1 MELLAPAGNWDSLVA
16 ALANGADA
24 VYLGG
29 QQFSARQSAANF
41 SDEDLSRAVELAR
54 LRDKQIYLTINTLI
68 DESEFGSVLDYAWS
82 VYRLGVNAIIVQ
94 DLGLLNA
101 LRQAIPD
108 LRIHASTQMTI
119 HNSEGARLLMD
130 MGVARIVLARELT
143 LQDIARIKHDV
154 PEMEFEVFTHGALCF
169 SYSGQCL
176 FSSMVGGRSGNRG
189 RCAQPCR
196 LPYQLLKGPQT
207 ALEVVPTPGKH
218 LLSPSDLCLL
228 DYLPDLAAAGVHS
241 LKIEGR
247 MKRPEYVAVVTAVY
261 RQALDLLQAR
271 SDYHPAPEWK
281 TQLMQIFNR
290 SLTPGHTIPGS
301 HNVLSMSRP
310 NNRGV
315 YIGRVA
321 AQQGDRTTIKLSESL
336 SLGDGVEVW
345 VGQGK
350 GPAAIVKEILYNGER
365 VSQGHRGQVVTI
377 PLKGRAAPDDRVFK
391 THDQALAVHTD
402 ESMKRAAQYKYPID
416 IKVVIA
422 EGRPLEIILGD
433 DRGHQVAVLGSHPAV
448 HAKDR
453 PLEEAVIIEKISR
466 IGNTPFEIRSV
477 HIDYPG
483 SLIIPFSDLN
493 DTRRRALDALLT
505 VCLGLPQ
512 PGAEAE
518 ERFHQVKHG
527 YRAVHRKKKSSMPL
541 LTAVVGG
548 CDEAQKAIMAG
559 ADRVY
564 LALDGIGSKPPG
576 MEQMADLIGWA
587 RQRGAELVPVLPRI
601 QKPGELD
608 VWQPLTTID
617 LPSVMAGNLGAVQ
630 WCVDHHLPCRADYS
644 LNLFNPAS
652 IGWLL
657 DKGLLGGC
665 LSPELNLNQ
674 LKSFQHVEKSEI
686 LVHGDL
692 ILMVSQCCVIR
703 EGTQATEGKCAGL
716 CRKHDYALR
725 DEKGYIFPIATDQH
739 CRCYVFNS
747 RRLCLLDALDQV
759 LEIGCEALRIEARRG
774 TAAETAETVAMY
786 HRALQELQRGKRVDL
801 DLMRRVLEQKQGF
814 RTTRGHFFRGVL

>member
-1 MELLAPAGNWDSLVA
+1 MELLAPAGNWDALVA

-41 SDEDLSRAVELAR
+41 SDEDLVRAIEFAR
-54 LRDKQIYLTINTLI
+54 LRDKQIYVTLNTLI
-68 DESEFGSVLDYAWS
+68 DHSEFNAVLDYAWS
-82 VYRLGVNAIIVQ
+82 IYRMGVNALIVQ
-94 DLGLLNA
+94 DVGLLHA

-108 LRIHASTQMTI
+108 MRIHASTQMTI

-130 MGVARIVLARELT
+130 MGAARIVLARELT

-154 PEMEFEVFTHGALCF
+154 PDMEFEVFVHGALCF

-207 ALEVVPTPGKH
+207 VPEVIPTPGRH

-247 MKRPEYVAVVTAVY
+247 MKRPEYVAVVTGVY
-261 RQALDLLQAR
+261 RQALDLLQDGA
-271 SDYHPAPEWK
+271 DYHPAPEWK

-290 SLTPGHTIPGS
+290 SLTPGHTVPGS
-301 HNVLSMSRP
+301 HHVLSMSRP

-321 AQQGDRTTIKLSESL
+321 SQQGEKTTIKLSESL

-350 GPAAIVKEILYNGER
+350 GPAAIVKEIIYNGER
-365 VSQGHRGQVVTI
+365 VSQGHRGQLVTI
-377 PLKGRAAPDDRVFK
+377 PLPGRAAPDDRVFK
-391 THDQALAVHTD
+391 THDQSLAAHTD
-402 ESMKRAAQYKYPID
+402 ESMKRALQYKYPID
-416 IKVVIA
+416 MRVVIT
-422 EGRPLEIILGD
+422 EGRPLEIMLRD
-433 DRGHQVAVLGSHPAV
+433 DHGHQVNVKGSHPAA
-448 HAKDR
+448 HAQDH
-453 PLEEAVIIEKISR
+453 PLEETVILEKISR
-466 IGNTPFEIRSV
+466 IGNTPFAIRSV
-477 HIDYPG
+477 HLDYPG

-493 DTRRRALDALLT
+493 DTRRRAVDALLNQ
-505 VCLGLPQ
+505 CLGLPQ

-518 ERFHQVKHG
+518 ERFHQVKG
-527 YRAVHRKKKSSMPL
+527 NYRNIYRKKKRSMPL
-541 LTAVVGG
+541 LTAAVGG
-548 CDEAQKAIMAG
+548 CEEAQKAIVAG

-564 LALDGIGSKPPG
+564 LALDGMGAKPPG
-576 MEQMADLIGWA
+576 MEQIADLIGWA
-587 RQRGAELVPVLPRI
+587 RQRGAELVPALPRI

-608 VWQPLTTID
+608 GWEPLTAMNA
-617 LPSVMAGNLGAVQ
+617 PSIMAGNLGAVQ
-630 WCVDHHLPCRADYS
+630 WCLDHRLSCRADYS

-652 IGWLL
+652 MGWLL
-657 DKGLLGGC
+657 EKGLLGGC

-674 LKSFQHVEKSEI
+674 LQGFQHLDNSEI

-703 EGTQATEGKCAGL
+703 EGTQAGDGKCAGW
-716 CRKHDYALR
+716 CRKGHYALR
-725 DEKGYIFPIATDQH
+725 DEKGYVFPIATDQH
-739 CRCYVFNS
+739 CRFYVFNS

-759 LEIGCEALRIEARRG
+759 LEIGCEALRIEARRQ
-774 TAAETAETVAMY
+774 TADETAETVAMY
-786 HRALQELQRGKRVDL
+786 RRALQELQRGKRVDL
-801 DLMRRVLEQKQGF
+801 DLMRKLLEQKQGF